1 MSYDEIVVR
10 LRNAFPDAEEVKVVG
25 EGNKIDVT
33 VVSAVFSGLR
43 PVQKQQKIYA
53 CLNDLIASGELHAVS
68 MRTLTPEE
76 WQRTRMF
83 G

>member
-10 LRNAFPDAEEVKVVG
+10 LRGAFPDAEEVKVVG